1 MNQRVPVSY
10 SEYSFLTKWVH
21 PMKSLIRYIVAAQTY
36 TVIAALMMATAQ
48 GGDDDEIARGKY
60 LVAIATCGNC
70 HTPGVFADNPDLTR
84 FLGGSD
90 TAFEVPTVGAFVGGN
105 ITPDQETGIG
115 SWSIE
120 QIATTLQTETRPDG
134 SPLPPGIH
142 SKGYTLISKEDL
154 TAIAMYLKSI
164 PAVKNK
170 VPGPFNPGDKVTT
183 SLMRQLPPGEKA
195 Q

>member
-1 MNQRVPVSY
+1 
-10 SEYSFLTKWVH
+10 
-21 PMKSLIRYIVAAQTY
+21 MKSLNHYIVAAQTY
-36 TVIAALMMATAQ
+36 AVIAVLMMTSAQ
-48 GGDDDEIARGKY
+48 GADGDGIARGKY
-60 LVAIATCGNC
+60 LVAIATCGDC

-120 QIATTLQTETRPDG
+120 QIVTTLQTETRPDG

-142 SKGYTLISKEDL
+142 SKGYRFIAKEDL
-154 TAIAMYLKSI
+154 TAIAMYLRSI
-164 PAVKNK
+164 PAVKNR
-170 VPGPFNPGDKVTT
+170 VPGPFNSGEKVTT
-183 SLMRQLPPGEKA
+183 SLIRQLPPGETA